1 MRDDKIFIKGN
12 KQGINAIINMDK
24 FGNFDEMLDSLVE
37 KLSRGKQFYKGATL
51 IITTDLTH
59 INERQMSKLKDVLF
73 DEILIKDC
81 IFEEREEK
89 QSNVFSGVY
98 EGRTKFIRKTVR
110 SGQCLNYS
118 GNLIIIGDV
127 NNGGEV
133 RAHGNVIVLGD
144 LKGKVFAGDNGNGSA
159 VIVAYSLEPELIS
172 IAGRITISPDDFEKT
187 GYPEMARLNDDNSV
201 IVEPY
206 LPDKYSY

>member
-1 MRDDKIFIKGN
+1 MRDDRIFIKGN
-12 KQGINAIINMDK
+12 KLGINAIINMDK

-37 KLSRGKQFYKGATL
+37 KLSRGKKFYKGATL
-51 IITTDLTH
+51 TVTTDLKY
-59 INERQMSKLKDVLF
+59 INERQISKLKDVLF

-81 IFEEREEK
+81 IFEERLEK
-89 QSNVFSGVY
+89 QSSVFSGVY
-98 EGRTKFIRKTVR
+98 EGRTKFVRKTVR
-110 SGQCLNYS
+110 SGQCLNYA

-127 NNGGEV
+127 KNGGEV

-144 LKGKVFAGDNGNGSA
+144 LKGKVFAGDNGNENA
-159 VIVAYSLEPELIS
+159 IIAAYSLEPELIS
-172 IAGRITISPDDFEKT
+172 ISGKITISPDDFEKT
-187 GYPEMARLNDDNSV
+187 GYPEVARLNENNI

>member
-1 MRDDKIFIKGN
+1 MRDDRIFIKGN
-12 KQGINAIINMDK
+12 KLGINAIINMDK

-37 KLSRGKQFYKGATL
+37 KLSRGKKFYKGATL
-51 IITTDLTH
+51 TVTTDLKY
-59 INERQMSKLKDVLF
+59 INERQISKLKDVLF

-81 IFEEREEK
+81 IFEERLEK
-89 QSNVFSGVY
+89 QSSVFSGVY
-98 EGRTKFIRKTVR
+98 EGRTKFVRKTVR
-110 SGQCLNYS
+110 SGQCLNYA

-144 LKGKVFAGDNGNGSA
+144 LKGKVFAGDNGNA
-159 VIVAYSLEPELIS
+159 NAIIAAYSLEPELIS
-172 IAGRITISPDDFEKT
+172 ISGKITISPDDFEKT
-187 GYPEMARLNDDNSV
+187 GYPEVARLNENNI

>member
-1 MRDDKIFIKGN
+1 MRDDRIFIKGN
-12 KQGINAIINMDK
+12 KLGINAIINMDK

-37 KLSRGKQFYKGATL
+37 KLSRGKKFYKGATL
-51 IITTDLTH
+51 TVTTDLKY
-59 INERQMSKLKDVLF
+59 INERQISKLKDVLF

-81 IFEEREEK
+81 IFEERLEK
-89 QSNVFSGVY
+89 KSSVFSGVY
-98 EGRTKFIRKTVR
+98 EGRTKFVRKTVR
-110 SGQCLNYS
+110 SGQCLNYA

-144 LKGKVFAGDNGNGSA
+144 LKGKVFAGDNGNENA
-159 VIVAYSLEPELIS
+159 IIAAYSLEPELIS
-172 IAGRITISPDDFEKT
+172 ISGKITISPDDFEKT
-187 GYPEMARLNDDNSV
+187 GYPEVARLNENNI

>member
-1 MRDDKIFIKGN
+1 MRDDRIFIKGN
-12 KQGINAIINMDK
+12 KLGINAIINMDK

-37 KLSRGKQFYKGATL
+37 KLSRGKKFYKGATL
-51 IITTDLTH
+51 TVTTDLKY
-59 INERQMSKLKDVLF
+59 INERQISKLKDVLF

-81 IFEEREEK
+81 IVEERLEK
-89 QSNVFSGVY
+89 QSSVFSGVY
-98 EGRTKFIRKTVR
+98 EGRTKFVRKTVR
-110 SGQCLNYS
+110 SGQCLNYA

-144 LKGKVFAGDNGNGSA
+144 LKGKVFAGDNGNENA
-159 VIVAYSLEPELIS
+159 IIAAYSLEPELIS
-172 IAGRITISPDDFEKT
+172 ISGKITISPDDFEKT
-187 GYPEMARLNDDNSV
+187 GYPEVARLNENNI

>member
-1 MRDDKIFIKGN
+1 MRDDRIFIKGN
-12 KQGINAIINMDK
+12 KLGINAIINMDK

-37 KLSRGKQFYKGATL
+37 KLSRGKKFYKGATL
-51 IITTDLTH
+51 TVTTDLKY
-59 INERQMSKLKDVLF
+59 INERQISKLKDVLF

-81 IFEEREEK
+81 IFEERLEK
-89 QSNVFSGVY
+89 QSSVFSGVY
-98 EGRTKFIRKTVR
+98 EGRTKFVRKTVR
-110 SGQCLNYS
+110 SGQCLNYA

-144 LKGKVFAGDNGNGSA
+144 LKGKVFAGNNGNENA
-159 VIVAYSLEPELIS
+159 IIAAYSLEPELIS
-172 IAGRITISPDDFEKT
+172 ISGKITISPDDFEKT
-187 GYPEMARLNDDNSV
+187 GYPEVARLNENNI

>member
-1 MRDDKIFIKGN
+1 MRDDRIFIKGN
-12 KQGINAIINMDK
+12 KLGINAIINMDK

-37 KLSRGKQFYKGATL
+37 KLSRGKKFYKGATL
-51 IITTDLTH
+51 TVTTDLKY
-59 INERQMSKLKDVLF
+59 INERQISKLKDVLF

-81 IFEEREEK
+81 IFEERLEK
-89 QSNVFSGVY
+89 QSSVFSGVY
-98 EGRTKFIRKTVR
+98 EGRTKFVRKTVR
-110 SGQCLNYS
+110 SGRCLTCA

-127 NNGGEV
+127 KNGGEV

-144 LKGKVFAGDNGNGSA
+144 LKGKILAGDNGNENA
-159 VIVAYSLEPELIS
+159 IIAAYSLEPELIS
-172 IAGRITISPDDFEKT
+172 VSGKITISPDDFEKT
-187 GYPEMARLNDDNSV
+187 GYPEVARLNENNI

>member
-1 MRDDKIFIKGN
+1 MRDDRIFIKGN
-12 KQGINAIINMDK
+12 KLGINAIINMDK

-37 KLSRGKQFYKGATL
+37 KLSRGKKFYKGATL
-51 IITTDLTH
+51 TVTTDL
-59 INERQMSKLKDVLF
+59 KYVLF

-81 IFEEREEK
+81 IFEERLEK
-89 QSNVFSGVY
+89 QSSVFSGVY
-98 EGRTKFIRKTVR
+98 EGRTKFVRKTVR
-110 SGQCLNYS
+110 SGQCLNYA

-144 LKGKVFAGDNGNGSA
+144 LKGKVFAGDNGNENA
-159 VIVAYSLEPELIS
+159 IIAAYSLEPELIS
-172 IAGRITISPDDFEKT
+172 ISGKITISPDDFEKT
-187 GYPEMARLNDDNSV
+187 GYPEVARLNENNI

>member
-1 MRDDKIFIKGN
+1 MRDDRIFIKGN
-12 KQGINAIINMDK
+12 KLGVNAIINMDK

-37 KLSRGKQFYKGATL
+37 KLSRGKKFYKGATL
-51 IITTDLTH
+51 TVTTDLKY
-59 INERQMSKLKDVLF
+59 INERQISKLKDVLF

-81 IFEEREEK
+81 IFEERLEK
-89 QSNVFSGVY
+89 QSSVFSGVY
-98 EGRTKFIRKTVR
+98 EGRTKFVRKTVR
-110 SGQCLNYS
+110 SGQCLNYA

-144 LKGKVFAGDNGNGSA
+144 LKGKVFAGDNGNENA
-159 VIVAYSLEPELIS
+159 IIAAYSLEPELIS
-172 IAGRITISPDDFEKT
+172 ISGKITISPDDFEKT
-187 GYPEMARLNDDNSV
+187 GYPEVARLNENNI

>member
-1 MRDDKIFIKGN
+1 MRDDRIFIKGN
-12 KQGINAIINMDK
+12 KLGINAIINMDK

-37 KLSRGKQFYKGATL
+37 KLSRGKKFYKGATL
-51 IITTDLTH
+51 TVTTDLKY
-59 INERQMSKLKDVLF
+59 INERQISKLKDVLF

-81 IFEEREEK
+81 IFEERLEK
-89 QSNVFSGVY
+89 QSSVFSGVY
-98 EGRTKFIRKTVR
+98 EGRTKFVRKTVR
-110 SGQCLNYS
+110 SGQCLNYA

-127 NNGGEV
+127 NNGGED

-144 LKGKVFAGDNGNGSA
+144 LKGKVFAGDNGNENA
-159 VIVAYSLEPELIS
+159 IIAAYSLEPELIS
-172 IAGRITISPDDFEKT
+172 ISGKITISPDDFEKT
-187 GYPEMARLNDDNSV
+187 GYPEVARLNENNI

>member
-1 MRDDKIFIKGN
+1 MRDDRIFIKGN
-12 KQGINAIINMDK
+12 KLGINAIINMDK

-37 KLSRGKQFYKGATL
+37 KLSRGKKFYKGATL
-51 IITTDLTH
+51 TVTTDLKY
-59 INERQMSKLKDVLF
+59 INERQISKLKDVLF

-81 IFEEREEK
+81 IFEERLEK
-89 QSNVFSGVY
+89 QSSVFSGVY
-98 EGRTKFIRKTVR
+98 EGRTKFVRKTVR
-110 SGQCLNYS
+110 SGQCLNYA

-144 LKGKVFAGDNGNGSA
+144 LKGKVFAGDNGNENA
-159 VIVAYSLEPELIS
+159 IIAAYSLEPELTSIS
-172 IAGRITISPDDFEKT
+172 GKITISPDDFEKT
-187 GYPEMARLNDDNSV
+187 GYPEVARLNENNI

>member
-1 MRDDKIFIKGN
+1 MRDDRIFIKGN
-12 KQGINAIINMDK
+12 KLGINAVINMDK

-37 KLSRGKQFYKGATL
+37 KLSRGKKFYKGATL
-51 IITTDLTH
+51 TVTTDLKY
-59 INERQMSKLKDVLF
+59 INERQISKLKDVLF

-81 IFEEREEK
+81 IFEERLEK
-89 QSNVFSGVY
+89 QSSVFSGVY
-98 EGRTKFIRKTVR
+98 EGRTKFVRKTVR
-110 SGQCLNYS
+110 SGQCLNYA

-144 LKGKVFAGDNGNGSA
+144 LKGKVFAGDNGNENA
-159 VIVAYSLEPELIS
+159 IIAAYSLEPELIS
-172 IAGRITISPDDFEKT
+172 ISGKITISPDDFEKA
-187 GYPEMARLNDDNSV
+187 GYPEVARLNENNI

>member
-1 MRDDKIFIKGN
+1 MRDDRIFIKGN
-12 KQGINAIINMDK
+12 KLGINAIINMDK

-37 KLSRGKQFYKGATL
+37 KLSRGKKFYKGATL
-51 IITTDLTH
+51 TVTTDLKY
-59 INERQMSKLKDVLF
+59 INERQISKLKDVLF

-81 IFEEREEK
+81 IFEERLEK
-89 QSNVFSGVY
+89 QSSVFSGVY
-98 EGRTKFIRKTVR
+98 EGRTKFVRKTVR
-110 SGQCLNYS
+110 SGQCLNYA

-144 LKGKVFAGDNGNGSA
+144 LKGKVFAGDNGNENA
-159 VIVAYSLEPELIS
+159 IIAAYSLEPELIS
-172 IAGRITISPDDFEKT
+172 ISGKITISPDDFEKR
-187 GYPEMARLNDDNSV
+187 GYPEVARLNENNI

>member
-1 MRDDKIFIKGN
+1 
-12 KQGINAIINMDK
+12 MDK

-37 KLSRGKQFYKGATL
+37 KLSRGKKFYKGATL
-51 IITTDLTH
+51 TVTTDLKY
-59 INERQMSKLKDVLF
+59 INERQISKLKDVLF

-81 IFEEREEK
+81 IFEERLEK
-89 QSNVFSGVY
+89 QSSVFSGVY
-98 EGRTKFIRKTVR
+98 EGRTKFVRKTVR
-110 SGQCLNYS
+110 SGQCLNYA

-144 LKGKVFAGDNGNGSA
+144 LKGKVFAGDNGNENA
-159 VIVAYSLEPELIS
+159 IIAAYSLEPELIS
-172 IAGRITISPDDFEKT
+172 ISGKITISPDDFEKT
-187 GYPEMARLNDDNSV
+187 GYPEVARLNENNI

>member
-1 MRDDKIFIKGN
+1 MRDDRIFIKGN
-12 KQGINAIINMDK
+12 KLGINAIINMDK

-37 KLSRGKQFYKGATL
+37 KLSRGKKFYKGATL
-51 IITTDLTH
+51 TITTDLKY
-59 INERQMSKLKDVLF
+59 INERQISKLKDVLF

-81 IFEEREEK
+81 IFEERLEK
-89 QSNVFSGVY
+89 QSSVFSGVY
-98 EGRTKFIRKTVR
+98 EGRTKFVRKTVR
-110 SGQCLNYS
+110 SGQCLNYA

-144 LKGKVFAGDNGNGSA
+144 LKGKVFAGDNGNENA
-159 VIVAYSLEPELIS
+159 IIAAYSLEPELIS
-172 IAGRITISPDDFEKT
+172 ISGKITISPDDFEKT
-187 GYPEMARLNDDNSV
+187 GYPEVARLNGNNI

>member
-1 MRDDKIFIKGN
+1 MRDDRIFIKGN
-12 KQGINAIINMDK
+12 KLGINAIINMDK

-37 KLSRGKQFYKGATL
+37 KLSRGKKFYKGATL
-51 IITTDLTH
+51 TVTTDLKY
-59 INERQMSKLKDVLF
+59 INERQISKLKDVLF

-81 IFEEREEK
+81 IFEERLEK
-89 QSNVFSGVY
+89 QSSVFSGVY
-98 EGRTKFIRKTVR
+98 EGRTKFVRKTVR
-110 SGQCLNYS
+110 SGQCLNYA

-144 LKGKVFAGDNGNGSA
+144 LKGKVFAGDNGNENAIIS
-159 VIVAYSLEPELIS
+159 AYSLEPELIS
-172 IAGRITISPDDFEKT
+172 ISGKITISPDDFEKT
-187 GYPEMARLNDDNSV
+187 GYPEVARLNENNI

>member
-1 MRDDKIFIKGN
+1 MRDDRIFIKGN

-24 FGNFDEMLDSLVE
+24 FGDFDEMLDSLVE
-37 KLSRGKQFYKGATL
+37 KLSRGKKFYKGATL
-51 IITTDLTH
+51 TITTDLNY
-59 INERQMSKLKDVLF
+59 INERQISKLKDVLF

-81 IFEEREEK
+81 IFEERLEK

-110 SGQCLNYS
+110 SGQCLNYA

-144 LKGKVFAGDNGNGSA
+144 LKGKVFAGDNGNENA
-159 VIVAYSLEPELIS
+159 IIAAYSLEPELIS
-172 IAGRITISPDDFEKT
+172 ISGKITISPDDFERT
-187 GYPEMARLNDDNSV
+187 GYPEVARLNENNI

>member
-1 MRDDKIFIKGN
+1 MRDDRIFIKGN
-12 KQGINAIINMDK
+12 KLGINAIINMDK
-24 FGNFDEMLDSLVE
+24 FSNFDEMLDSLVE
-37 KLSRGKQFYKGATL
+37 KLSRGKKFYKGATL
-51 IITTDLTH
+51 TVTTDLKY
-59 INERQMSKLKDVLF
+59 INERQISKLKDVLF

-81 IFEEREEK
+81 IFEERLEK
-89 QSNVFSGVY
+89 QSSVFSGVY
-98 EGRTKFIRKTVR
+98 EGRTKFVRKTVR
-110 SGQCLNYS
+110 SGQCLNYA

-144 LKGKVFAGDNGNGSA
+144 LKGKVFAGDNGNENA
-159 VIVAYSLEPELIS
+159 IIAAYSLEPELIS
-172 IAGRITISPDDFEKT
+172 ISGKITISPDDFEKT
-187 GYPEMARLNDDNSV
+187 GYPEVARLNENNI

>member
-1 MRDDKIFIKGN
+1 MRDDRIFIKGN
-12 KQGINAIINMDK
+12 KLGINAIINMDK

-37 KLSRGKQFYKGATL
+37 KLSRGKKFYKWATL
-51 IITTDLTH
+51 TVTTDLKY
-59 INERQMSKLKDVLF
+59 INERQISKLKDVLF

-81 IFEEREEK
+81 IFEERLEK
-89 QSNVFSGVY
+89 QSSVFSGVY
-98 EGRTKFIRKTVR
+98 EGRTKFVRKTVR
-110 SGQCLNYS
+110 SGQCLNYA

-144 LKGKVFAGDNGNGSA
+144 LKGKVFAGDNGNENA
-159 VIVAYSLEPELIS
+159 IIAAYSLEPELIS
-172 IAGRITISPDDFEKT
+172 ISGKITISPDDFEKT
-187 GYPEMARLNDDNSV
+187 GYPEVARLNENNI

>member
-1 MRDDKIFIKGN
+1 MRDDRIFIKGN
-12 KQGINAIINMDK
+12 KLGINAIINMDK

-37 KLSRGKQFYKGATL
+37 KLSRGKKFYKGATL
-51 IITTDLTH
+51 TVTTDLKY
-59 INERQMSKLKDVLF
+59 INERQISKLKDVLF

-81 IFEEREEK
+81 IFEERLEK
-89 QSNVFSGVY
+89 QSSVFSGVY
-98 EGRTKFIRKTVR
+98 EGRTKFVRKTVR
-110 SGQCLNYS
+110 SGQCLNYA

-144 LKGKVFAGDNGNGSA
+144 LKGKVFAGENGNENA
-159 VIVAYSLEPELIS
+159 IIAAYSLEPELIS
-172 IAGRITISPDDFEKT
+172 ISGKITISPDDFEKT
-187 GYPEMARLNDDNSV
+187 GYPEVARLNENNI

>member
-1 MRDDKIFIKGN
+1 MRDDRIFIKGN
-12 KQGINAIINMDK
+12 KLGINAIINMDK

-37 KLSRGKQFYKGATL
+37 KLSRGKKFYKGATL
-51 IITTDLTH
+51 TVTTDLKY
-59 INERQMSKLKDVLF
+59 INERQLSKLKDVLF

-81 IFEEREEK
+81 IFEERLEK
-89 QSNVFSGVY
+89 QSSVFSGVY
-98 EGRTKFIRKTVR
+98 EGRTKFVRKTVR
-110 SGQCLNYS
+110 SGQCLNYA

-144 LKGKVFAGDNGNGSA
+144 LKGKVFAGDNGNENA
-159 VIVAYSLEPELIS
+159 IIAAYSLEPELIS
-172 IAGRITISPDDFEKT
+172 ISGKITISPDDFEKT
-187 GYPEMARLNDDNSV
+187 GYPEVARLNENNI

>member
-1 MRDDKIFIKGN
+1 MRDDRIFIKGN
-12 KQGINAIINMDK
+12 KLGINAIINMDK

-37 KLSRGKQFYKGATL
+37 KLSRGKKFYKGANLTV
-51 IITTDLTH
+51 TTDLKY
-59 INERQMSKLKDVLF
+59 INERQISKLKDVLF

-81 IFEEREEK
+81 IFEERLEK
-89 QSNVFSGVY
+89 QSSVFSGVY
-98 EGRTKFIRKTVR
+98 EGRTKFVRKTVR
-110 SGQCLNYS
+110 SGQCLNYA

-144 LKGKVFAGDNGNGSA
+144 LKGKVFAGDNGNENA
-159 VIVAYSLEPELIS
+159 IIAAYSLEPELIS
-172 IAGRITISPDDFEKT
+172 ISGKITISPDDFEKT
-187 GYPEMARLNDDNSV
+187 GYPEVARFNENNI

>member
-1 MRDDKIFIKGN
+1 MRDDRIFIKGN
-12 KQGINAIINMDK
+12 KLGINAIINMDK

-37 KLSRGKQFYKGATL
+37 KLSRGKKFYKGATL
-51 IITTDLTH
+51 TVTTDLKH
-59 INERQMSKLKDVLF
+59 INERQISKLKDVLF

-81 IFEEREEK
+81 IFEERLEK
-89 QSNVFSGVY
+89 QSSVFSGVY
-98 EGRTKFIRKTVR
+98 EGRTKFVRKTVR
-110 SGQCLNYS
+110 SGQCLNYA

-144 LKGKVFAGDNGNGSA
+144 LKGKVFAGDNGNENA
-159 VIVAYSLEPELIS
+159 IIAAYSLEPELIS
-172 IAGRITISPDDFEKT
+172 ISGKITISPDDFEKT
-187 GYPEMARLNDDNSV
+187 GYPEVARLNENNI

>member
-1 MRDDKIFIKGN
+1 MRDDRIFIKGN

-24 FGNFDEMLDSLVE
+24 FGDFDEMLDSLVE
-37 KLSRGKQFYKGATL
+37 KLSRGKKFYKGATL
-51 IITTDLTH
+51 TVTTDLKY
-59 INERQMSKLKDVLF
+59 INERQISKLKDVLF

-81 IFEEREEK
+81 IFEERLEK

-98 EGRTKFIRKTVR
+98 EGRTKFIRKTIR
-110 SGQCLNYS
+110 SGQCLNYA

-144 LKGKVFAGDNGNGSA
+144 LKGKVFAGDNGNVNA
-159 VIVAYSLEPELIS
+159 IIAAYSLEPELIS
-172 IAGRITISPDDFEKT
+172 ISGKITISPDDFERT
-187 GYPEMARLNDDNSV
+187 GYPEVARLNENNI

>member
-1 MRDDKIFIKGN
+1 MRDDRIFIKGN
-12 KQGINAIINMDK
+12 KLGINAIINMDE

-37 KLSRGKQFYKGATL
+37 KLSRGKKFYKGATL
-51 IITTDLTH
+51 TVTTDLKY
-59 INERQMSKLKDVLF
+59 INERQISKLKDVLF

-81 IFEEREEK
+81 IFEERLEK
-89 QSNVFSGVY
+89 QSSVFSGVY
-98 EGRTKFIRKTVR
+98 EGRTKFVRKTVR
-110 SGQCLNYS
+110 SGQCLNYA

-144 LKGKVFAGDNGNGSA
+144 LKGKVFAGDNGNENA
-159 VIVAYSLEPELIS
+159 IIAAYSLEPELIS
-172 IAGRITISPDDFEKT
+172 ISGKITISPDDFEKT
-187 GYPEMARLNDDNSV
+187 GYPEVARLNENNI

>member
-1 MRDDKIFIKGN
+1 MRDDRIFIKGN
-12 KQGINAIINMDK
+12 KLGINAIINMDK

-37 KLSRGKQFYKGATL
+37 KLSRGKKFYKGATL
-51 IITTDLTH
+51 TVTTDLKY
-59 INERQMSKLKDVLF
+59 INERQISKLKDVLF

-81 IFEEREEK
+81 IFEERLEK
-89 QSNVFSGVY
+89 QSSVFSGVY
-98 EGRTKFIRKTVR
+98 EGRTKFVRKTVR
-110 SGQCLNYS
+110 SGQCLNYA

-144 LKGKVFAGDNGNGSA
+144 LKGKVIAGDNGNENA
-159 VIVAYSLEPELIS
+159 IIAAYSLEPELIS
-172 IAGRITISPDDFEKT
+172 ISGKITISPDDFEKT
-187 GYPEMARLNDDNSV
+187 GYPEVARLNENNI

>member
-1 MRDDKIFIKGN
+1 MRDDRIFIKGN

-37 KLSRGKQFYKGATL
+37 KLSRGKKFYKGATL
-51 IITTDLTH
+51 TVTTDLKY
-59 INERQMSKLKDVLF
+59 INERQISKLKDVLF

-81 IFEEREEK
+81 IFEERLEK

-98 EGRTKFIRKTVR
+98 EGRTKFVRKTVR
-110 SGQCLNYS
+110 SGQCLNYA

-144 LKGKVFAGDNGNGSA
+144 LKGKVFAGDNGNENA
-159 VIVAYSLEPELIS
+159 IIAAYSLEPELIS
-172 IAGRITISPDDFEKT
+172 ISGRITISPDDFEKT
-187 GYPEMARLNDDNSV
+187 GYPEVARLNENNI

>member
-1 MRDDKIFIKGN
+1 MRDDRIFIKGN
-12 KQGINAIINMDK
+12 KLGINAIINMDK

-37 KLSRGKQFYKGATL
+37 KLSIGKKFYKGATL
-51 IITTDLTH
+51 TVTTDLKY
-59 INERQMSKLKDVLF
+59 INERQISKLKDVLF

-81 IFEEREEK
+81 IFEERLEK
-89 QSNVFSGVY
+89 QSSVFSGVY
-98 EGRTKFIRKTVR
+98 EGRTKFVRKTVR
-110 SGQCLNYS
+110 SGQCLNYA

-144 LKGKVFAGDNGNGSA
+144 LKGKVFAGDNGNENA
-159 VIVAYSLEPELIS
+159 IIAAYSLEPELIS
-172 IAGRITISPDDFEKT
+172 ISGKITISPDDFEKT
-187 GYPEMARLNDDNSV
+187 GYPEVARLNENNI

>member
-1 MRDDKIFIKGN
+1 MRDDRIFIKGN
-12 KQGINAIINMDK
+12 KLGINAIINMDK

-37 KLSRGKQFYKGATL
+37 KLSRGKKFYKGATL
-51 IITTDLTH
+51 TVTTDLKY
-59 INERQMSKLKDVLF
+59 INERQISKLKDVLF

-81 IFEEREEK
+81 IFEERLEK
-89 QSNVFSGVY
+89 QSSVFSGVY
-98 EGRTKFIRKTVR
+98 EGRTKFVRKTVR
-110 SGQCLNYS
+110 SGQCLNYA

-144 LKGKVFAGDNGNGSA
+144 LKGKVFAGDNGNENA
-159 VIVAYSLEPELIS
+159 IIAAYSVEPELIS
-172 IAGRITISPDDFEKT
+172 ISGKITISPDDFEKT
-187 GYPEMARLNDDNSV
+187 GYPEVARLNENNI

>member
-1 MRDDKIFIKGN
+1 MRDDRIFIKGN
-12 KQGINAIINMDK
+12 KLGINAIINMDK

-37 KLSRGKQFYKGATL
+37 KLSRGKKFYKGATL
-51 IITTDLTH
+51 TVTTDLKY
-59 INERQMSKLKDVLF
+59 INERQISKLKDVLF

-81 IFEEREEK
+81 IFEERLEK
-89 QSNVFSGVY
+89 QSSVFSGVY
-98 EGRTKFIRKTVR
+98 EGRTKFVRKTVR
-110 SGQCLNYS
+110 SGQCLNYA

-133 RAHGNVIVLGD
+133 RANGNVIVLGD
-144 LKGKVFAGDNGNGSA
+144 LKGKVFAGDNWNENA
-159 VIVAYSLEPELIS
+159 IIAAYSLEPELIS
-172 IAGRITISPDDFEKT
+172 ISGKITISPDDFEKT
-187 GYPEMARLNDDNSV
+187 GYPEVARLNENNI